1 MAEKLSREYVRS
13 FFSGGKED
21 LLGVLKLKLSGLE
34 YLQIYSPRLF
44 HVLHNICYKE
54 WNQDENGEKVKAF
67 LQNILGSSVD
77 VHHKKAL
84 SLLLPHVDRV
94 AIDAAEVLYD
104 MAFLDISSVENK
116 TDLLAVFETWCGRL
130 LDITELYNISE
141 ERPLY
146 LYDSTC
152 NNEALQVHKERADV
166 FRNYVATLSGFAAY
180 TKDER
185 YVAGVR
191 HQITAHF
198 CKKTEASKRV
208 RLQQV
213 DKECT
218 ADFKYRTVSSNA
230 SSLDT
235 FVWVSERK
243 VPEFFGA
250 PRNKPDLWTLA
261 YSLTRR
267 LKPSGPH
274 DLLLHYAE
282 HLADLFNPEKQHELA
297 LGSESSERPAL
308 FDRAIVSEMLDR
320 RSSAQLQQLKQ
331 LKDNSYL
338 WKHKLVRVLSSFYLN
353 EQFKRQDDNVFVVG
367 EHFVETKEREKS
379 FHSRVKYIV
388 KLLPACTLPFEK
400 KRLLA
405 EFDALRRRRLR
416 NLVRLMSLVLSRL
429 LKKKDEYTY
438 ILSPVWSSF
447 SRIVNRMDCFKT
459 RVHFEASPDNE
470 AVFAHAIKAAQSASS
485 VLLCATSFVPR
496 VLAAYS
502 ENAKKKIPMFVHTTH
517 YILNFNRLELTAAD
531 CSKPT
536 SDKICIYNN
545 TLRYALRPI
554 AGRELFGQY
563 LVPQCCSARANE
575 IKNITDDE
583 YGKKDILNARHSFI
597 AQLCDSYDDTAM
609 LEKTNVAVKRDVKM
623 LSLFKKKLSLFAC
636 LRLCAVERSVFSNYE
651 KALCFLQRK
660 GSWSKGNDLSDLI
673 NNTMQM
679 LCLFEWYK
687 NEHSATDVEL
697 LYGILLLEHVAYVYL
712 EEMGN

>member
-1 MAEKLSREYVRS
+1 MAEKPSRKYVHS
-13 FFSGGKED
+13 FFSDGKAKK
-21 LLGVLKLKLSGLE
+21 LLDVLKLKLSGLE

-94 AIDAAEVLYD
+94 AVDAAEVLYD
-104 MAFLDISSVENK
+104 MAFLENK
-116 TDLLAVFETWCGRL
+116 TELWPVFETWCGRL

-152 NNEALQVHKERADV
+152 DNEALQVHKERADV

-180 TKDER
+180 MKDER

-191 HQITAHF
+191 HKITAHF
-198 CKKTEASKRV
+198 CRKTEASKRV
-208 RLQQV
+208 RLEQV
-213 DKECT
+213 EKECT
-218 ADFKYRTVSSNA
+218 ADFTYRTVSSNKR
-230 SSLDT
+230 SLDT

-261 YSLTRR
+261 YSLTRH
-267 LKPSGPH
+267 LKDRGPH
-274 DLLLHYAE
+274 NLLLHYAE
-282 HLADLFNPEKQHELA
+282 HLTDLFDPETQRKLA
-297 LGSESSERPAL
+297 LVSESSA

-320 RSSAQLQQLKQ
+320 RSIAQLQQLKQ
-331 LKDNSYL
+331 LKGNSYL

-353 EQFKRQDDNVFVVG
+353 EQFKRQDDDGFVVG

-379 FHSRVKYIV
+379 FHSRVKFIV
-388 KLLPACTLPFEK
+388 QKLPACKLPLEK
-400 KRLLA
+400 NRLLA
-405 EFDALRRRRLR
+405 AFDALRRRRLR

-429 LKKKDEYTY
+429 LKKKDKCTDS
-438 ILSPVWSSF
+438 LSPVWWHF
-447 SRIVNRMDCFKT
+447 SCIVKRMDCFKT
-459 RVHFEASPDNE
+459 RVHFVSSPNNE
-470 AVFAHAIKAAQSASS
+470 AVFAHAIKAAQRVSS

-502 ENAKKKIPMFVHTTH
+502 ENAKKKIPMFVHATH

-583 YGKKDILNARHSFI
+583 YGKKDILDARHSFI
-597 AQLCDSYDDTAM
+597 AQLCDTYDDTAM
-609 LEKTNVAVKRDVKM
+609 LEKANVTVKRDVKM

-697 LYGILLLEHVAYVYL
+697 LYGILLLEHVASVYL
-712 EEMGN
+712 EEMGNP